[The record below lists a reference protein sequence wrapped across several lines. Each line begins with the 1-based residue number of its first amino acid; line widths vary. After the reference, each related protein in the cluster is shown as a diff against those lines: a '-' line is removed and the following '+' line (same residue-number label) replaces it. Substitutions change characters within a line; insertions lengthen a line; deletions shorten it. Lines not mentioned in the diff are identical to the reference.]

1 MSQGV
6 AELQVFSEVLSPRDA
21 DLGPTIM
28 EGKALLA
35 AGAEALFVP
44 DAPGGVPRVDAVMCA
59 ALLQQALG
67 VLCIPHLNC
76 RDRNRV
82 ALRGL
87 LLAARVAGIRAVKAV
102 TGDPLPGSGISGVWD
117 EDSVSLARM
126 AADVGLEV
134 VIGHRLSGPG
144 SVASVDRLQDK
155 VRAGACMAMTTPLL
169 DATMAE
175 AVVADCER
183 ARIRPLISLLS
194 IPSVEVL
201 RHLEQE
207 SRAFRSAP
215 DAEARLRGAT
225 DPVQAGVDLALDV
238 ASSVGARAS
247 FHVALPFGRAQAGI
261 PLLRELRVRVLHRR
275 PGSA

>member
-1 MSQGV
+1 MSQRV
-6 AELQVFSEVLSPRDA
+6 AELQVLSELLSPRDA
-21 DLGPTIM
+21 DLGPTLA
-28 EGKALLA
+28 EGRALLA

-44 DAPGGVPRVDAVMCA
+44 DAPGGVPRMDSVMCA

-87 LLAARVAGIRAVKAV
+87 LLAARVAGITAVKAV
-102 TGDPLPGSGISGVWD
+102 TGDPLPGSGVSGVWD

-126 AADVGLEV
+126 AADLGLEV

-144 SVASVDRLQDK
+144 SAASVDRLQDK
-155 VRAGACMAMTTPLL
+155 VRAGASMAMTTPLL
-169 DATMAE
+169 DAAMAVS
-175 AVVADCER
+175 VVLACER
-183 ARIRPLISLLS
+183 ARIRPLISLVS

-207 SRAFRSAP
+207 SRSFHSAP
-215 DAEARLRGAT
+215 DAEERLRRAE
-225 DPVQAGVDLALDV
+225 DPVRVGMELALEV
-238 ASSVGARAS
+238 ASAVGGRAS

-261 PLLRELRVRVLHRR
+261 PLLRELRGRVLHRR